1 MPSRASLLL
10 NSLSLDS
17 LKLVS
22 LLLQILSQL
31 LLADGDAITALPVGI
46 REVTTITTL
55 YIYDIVLISKTDN
68 ILLQNNFHS
77 SLSSLN
83 YFIKSV
89 T

>member
-1 MPSRASLLL
+1 M
-10 NSLSLDS
+10 
-17 LKLVS
+17 S

-31 LLADGDAITALPVGI
+31 LLSRWRCDNSLTCRDK
-46 REVTTITTL
+46 EVTTITTL